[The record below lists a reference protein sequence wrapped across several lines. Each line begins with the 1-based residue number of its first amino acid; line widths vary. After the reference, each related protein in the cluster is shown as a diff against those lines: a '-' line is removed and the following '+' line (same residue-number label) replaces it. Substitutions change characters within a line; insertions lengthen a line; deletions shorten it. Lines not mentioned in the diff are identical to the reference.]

1 MNRNQ
6 TRFLSFTFEMKVLD
20 LDAVRAFVHVAD
32 LRSFTLAAEL
42 LGTTQSAV
50 SLKVKRLEAHIG
62 KPLLERTPR
71 SVRLSPAGAA
81 FLDAARELLQAH
93 DRALGSLG
101 TERRRLKVGL
111 SEHVAGPNLAPL
123 VASLHRHDPR
133 LVIEMHLGSSA
144 ALVAQYE
151 ERRLDAAIVRHE
163 PDELTARAG
172 HTGSMTGGEALFVE
186 PLVWLAASDWA
197 PPAEAPLPL
206 AVLSGPCGVRAAALR
221 ALERASIAWEETFVG
236 GGMAAIGAALSAGL
250 AVSALARR
258 VAPPGVVDVGEKFGL
273 PPLPQSHVV
282 MYSRVREPRS
292 ADALRTLAKSLMRA

>member
-1 MNRNQ
+1 
-6 TRFLSFTFEMKVLD
+6 MKVLD

-32 LRSFTLAAEL
+32 LRSFTRAADL
-42 LGTTQSAV
+42 LGATQSAV
-50 SLKVKRLEAHIG
+50 SLKVKRLEAHVG
-62 KPLLERTPR
+62 KPLFERTPR
-71 SVRLSPAGAA
+71 SVRLSPAGGA
-81 FLDAARELLQAH
+81 FLEAARELLQAH

-111 SEHVAGPNLAPL
+111 SEHVAGPHLASI

-144 ALVAQYE
+144 PLMAQYD

-163 PDELTARAG
+163 PDELGARADQ
-172 HTGSMTGGEALFVE
+172 TGGALDGEVLFVE
-186 PLVWLAASDWA
+186 PLVWLAASEWA
-197 PPAEAPLPL
+197 PPVDAPLPL
-206 AVLSGPCGVRAAALR
+206 AVLSGPCGVRVAAVR

-258 VAPPGVVDVGEKFGL
+258 VAPPGVVDVGAKFGL
-273 PPLPQSHVV
+273 PPLPESHVV
-282 MYSRVREPRS
+282 MYSRVRDDRS
-292 ADALRTLAKSLMRA
+292 ADALRTLAKSLARN

>member
-1 MNRNQ
+1 
-6 TRFLSFTFEMKVLD
+6 MKVLD
-20 LDAVRAFVHVAD
+20 LDTVRAFVHVAD
-32 LRSFTLAAEL
+32 LRSFTRAADL

-50 SLKVKRLEAHIG
+50 SLKVKRLEAHLG
-62 KPLLERTPR
+62 KPLFERTPR
-71 SVRLSPAGAA
+71 TVRLSSAGGA
-81 FLDAARELLQAH
+81 FLGAARELLQVH

-111 SEHVAGPNLAPL
+111 SEHVAGPDLAPL

-133 LVIEMHLGSSA
+133 LLIEMHLGSSA
-144 ALVAQYE
+144 ALVAQYD

-163 PDELTARAG
+163 PDEVAARTA
-172 HTGSMTGGEALFVE
+172 HTGGMPDGEALFVE
-186 PLVWLAASDWA
+186 PLVWLAAADWT
-197 PPAEAPLPL
+197 PPVDAPLPL

-258 VAPPGVVDVGEKFGL
+258 VAPPGVVDVGERFGL
-273 PPLPQSHVV
+273 PRLPQSHVV
-282 MYSRVREPRS
+282 MYSRVRDPRS
-292 ADALRTLAKSLMRA
+292 ADALRTLAKSLARG